1 MIVRV
6 NVPRRPLIYL
16 VGACGISAIFFMPL
30 GGAAESESG
39 TPNLRFA
46 SVARGNIEQTVMVTG
61 TLKPVETVEVG
72 SQLSGQISKLY
83 VDFNDTV
90 RLGQP
95 LAQIDPRTFQA
106 KVDEARAELAM
117 AIANITLEEAKL
129 DRATIELK
137 NARDNK
143 AILAAKLESAQAL
156 KNAAAKTLERKVA
169 LESRQVIAAAT
180 LEDAQ
185 TDLVSK
191 TAQQREAEIL
201 VGLNAYSVEGSQA
214 DVRRT
219 QAELEVARAAVP
231 LKEASLRAAQA
242 DLDRTM
248 IRSPIDGV
256 IVGRFV
262 NEGQTLAVGLE
273 SRTTFTVAHRLEDME
288 IHARVDETDIGRI
301 AAGQHAHFTVDAY
314 PERRFEA
321 MVRQVRKAPQIDQN
335 VVTYTVV
342 LSAPNRDGALL
353 PGMTALVKI
362 VIDRQENVLTI
373 PLAALRFRPADV
385 AQDTSVSP
393 GSQGIWVRDG
403 GGSLRHVGVTIG
415 SVGAGQVGVSGSEIA
430 EGDQVV
436 VGQAI
441 RPARSEWFGIK
452 FGS

>member
-1 MIVRV
+1 MTVRV
-6 NVPRRPLIYL
+6 NVPRWPLIYF
-16 VGACGISAIFFMPL
+16 VGACGIAAILSVLL

-39 TPNLRFA
+39 TPNFRFA
-46 SVARGNIEQTVMVTG
+46 SVERGNIEQTVTVTG
-61 TLKPVETVEVG
+61 TLKPVETVDVG
-72 SQLSGQISKLY
+72 SQLSGQISRLY

-90 RLGQP
+90 RVGQP

-106 KVDEARAELAM
+106 KVDEASAELAM
-117 AIANITLEEAKL
+117 AIANVTLEEAKL

-143 AILAAKLESAQAL
+143 AILAAKLESAQAV
-156 KNAAAKTLERKVA
+156 KNAAAKTLERKLA
-169 LESRQVIAAAT
+169 LESRQVIATAT

-201 VGLNAYSVEGSQA
+201 IGLNTYSVEGSQA

-219 QAELEVARAAVP
+219 QAELEEARAAVP

-242 DLDRTM
+242 DLDRTV

-256 IVGRFV
+256 IVGKFV
-262 NEGQTLAVGLE
+262 SEGQTLAVGLE
-273 SRTTFTVAHRLEDME
+273 SRTTFSVAHRLEDME

-301 AAGQHAHFTVDAY
+301 APGQQAHFTVDAY
-314 PERRFEA
+314 PDRRFEA
-321 MVRQVRKAPQIDQN
+321 AVRQVRKAPQIDQN

-362 VIDRQENVLTI
+362 VINKQDNVLTI
-373 PLAALRFRPADV
+373 PLAALRFRPADI
-385 AQDTSVSP
+385 AQDTPASP
-393 GSQGIWVRDG
+393 GSQGIWVRNG
-403 GGSLRHVGVTIG
+403 ASVRHVAVTVG
-415 SVGAGQVGVSGSEIA
+415 SVSTEQVGLSGNEIA
-430 EGDQVV
+430 EGDQVA

-441 RPARSEWFGIK
+441 RPARNEWFGIR

>member
-1 MIVRV
+1 MLSEKIRLNERSLASFRFIMGVASVIVRV

-201 VGLNAYSVEGSQA
+201 VGLNA
-214 DVRRT
+214 
-219 QAELEVARAAVP
+219 
-231 LKEASLRAAQA
+231 
-242 DLDRTM
+242 
-248 IRSPIDGV
+248 
-256 IVGRFV
+256 
-262 NEGQTLAVGLE
+262 
-273 SRTTFTVAHRLEDME
+273 
-288 IHARVDETDIGRI
+288 
-301 AAGQHAHFTVDAY
+301 
-314 PERRFEA
+314 
-321 MVRQVRKAPQIDQN
+321 
-335 VVTYTVV
+335 
-342 LSAPNRDGALL
+342 
-353 PGMTALVKI
+353 
-362 VIDRQENVLTI
+362 
-373 PLAALRFRPADV
+373 
-385 AQDTSVSP
+385 
-393 GSQGIWVRDG
+393 
-403 GGSLRHVGVTIG
+403 
-415 SVGAGQVGVSGSEIA
+415 
-430 EGDQVV
+430 
-436 VGQAI
+436 
-441 RPARSEWFGIK
+441 
-452 FGS
+452 